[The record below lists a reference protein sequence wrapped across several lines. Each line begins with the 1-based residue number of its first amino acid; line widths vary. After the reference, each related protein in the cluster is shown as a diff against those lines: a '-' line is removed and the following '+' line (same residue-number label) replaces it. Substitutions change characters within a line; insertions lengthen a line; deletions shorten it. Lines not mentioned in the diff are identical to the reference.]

1 MGKLQITRQM
11 GYDLT
16 SEDILIL
23 YHIWVKESFKLV
35 SEDIPSITLPYA
47 NKFHRVIML
56 EATGLVEFEST
67 CNDRVRVSKK
77 GLDLIQKLYD
87 GR

>member
-35 SEDIPSITLPYA
+35 SEDIPSITLPCA
-47 NKFHRVIML
+47 NKIHRVIML
-56 EATGLVEFEST
+56 EVTGLVEFEPT
-67 CNDRVRVSKK
+67 CKDRVRVSKK

>member
-1 MGKLQITRQM
+1 MGKLQIARRM

-23 YHIWVKESFKLV
+23 YHVWVKESFKFV

-47 NKFHRVIML
+47 HMIHRVIML
-56 EATGLVEFEST
+56 EATGLVEFEPT